1 MNKELNNEQLFD
13 DIFKQSL
20 ENASSQVPSG
30 VWEGVSSSIGAGTA
44 VGAGTVAV
52 KAALWVKAAIAAAVI
67 GTVAVVTYQL
77 SDNKPSENVKIEETK
92 SGIQT
97 PELKNQ
103 VIENTPSSE
112 ITQTEPTILTEEATS
127 KNATPSAKGLKS
139 NEMPSSTANKFDKN
153 DHYYSIDANLENIP
167 DMEHLNQLKN
177 QQSQNV
183 PVDKVEGKS
192 NPSNETKQKAP
203 SEPVSTVIDSSF
215 VEFPNAVT
223 PNGDGINDVYTIK
236 MVGEEYVLIQIFDVS
251 YNKLFETTNKYKG
264 WNCTLPNG
272 ELAPEGVYIV
282 KVQFKLKGHERD
294 EETIRLRL
302 IK

>member
-20 ENASSQVPSG
+20 ENASSQVPPG
-30 VWEGVSSSIGAGTA
+30 VWEGVSSSIGAGAAASTTA
-44 VGAGTVAV
+44 VAV

-77 SDNKPSENVKIEETK
+77 SDNKPSENVKVEETK

-103 VIENTPSSE
+103 VIENTPSSA
-112 ITQTEPTILTEEATS
+112 ITQTEPTIDTEKATNN
-127 KNATPSAKGLKS
+127 KALPSAKGLKS
-139 NEMPSSTANKFDKN
+139 NEMPTGTVSKFDKN
-153 DHYYSIDANLENIP
+153 DHYYSIDANLENLP
-167 DMEHLNQLKN
+167 DMDHLNQVKN
-177 QQSQNV
+177 QQTQNA
-183 PVDKVEGKS
+183 PVDKIESKANPTDVS
-192 NPSNETKQKAP
+192 NKKTA
-203 SEPVSTVIDSSF
+203 SEPVSTVIDSTF

-251 YNKLFETTNKYKG
+251 YNKLYETTNKYKG

-282 KVQFKLKGHERD
+282 KVQYKLKGHERD